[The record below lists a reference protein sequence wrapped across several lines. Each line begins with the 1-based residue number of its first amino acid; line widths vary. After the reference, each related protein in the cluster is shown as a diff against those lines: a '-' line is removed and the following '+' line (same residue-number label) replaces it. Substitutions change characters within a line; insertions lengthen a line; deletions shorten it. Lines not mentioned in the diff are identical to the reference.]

1 MKHLLTHTGRLLSGC
16 GLVCSGVSQTD
27 FKDLETIFSKVTKE
41 KQVFERLVVSKQEAL
56 ELFQYNAFK

>member
-1 MKHLLTHTGRLLSGC
+1 
-16 GLVCSGVSQTD
+16 LVCSGVSQTD